1 MATLAEIRARLLADQ
16 QRQEDAKNGVF
27 NSQPDAFLPFWNI
40 PDGKPL
46 NLRLL
51 NDADTANE
59 FFWRER
65 EMINLTF
72 RGIKGQNT
80 DFVKLTVP
88 CNEMFTKQK
97 DSCPVLR
104 EVRTWYAAN
113 DDELTKKANQY
124 WKKKSYLFQCFV
136 APGSVA
142 VENDNAPENPIRR
155 ILVNKQIFTRIKSIL
170 LNPSIQYLPTDEEHG
185 RDLMIVKSKNSGG
198 FASYD
203 ETQWSM
209 AERPLNDAERAA
221 IAQYGLFNLGE
232 FMPKQPN
239 DEELNA
245 IAEMFA
251 ASVNGEAYDPQRWA
265 KYYRP
270 AGVQKPVETNTVD
283 TATIVP
289 PVQNVAPKVET
300 PVTPAA
306 AVVTPAQTE
315 TVTEAPKAA
324 TTGMSAMDLLAKLN
338 ANKGQ

>member
-16 QRQEDAKNGVF
+16 KKQDDAKNGVF
-27 NSQPDAFLPFWNI
+27 TSQPDAFLPFWNI
-40 PDGKPL
+40 ADGKPL

-51 NDADTANE
+51 PDGGEND
-59 FFWRER
+59 FFWKER
-65 EMINLTF
+65 EMINLVF
-72 RGIKGQNT
+72 RGIKGQST
-80 DFVKLTVP
+80 DTVKLVVP

-124 WKKKSYLFQCFV
+124 WKKKSYLFQV
-136 APGSVA
+136 LIAPGSTT

-170 LNPSIQYLPTDEEHG
+170 LNPSIQYLPTDYEHG
-185 RDLMIVKSKNSGG
+185 RDIMIVKSKNSGG

-203 ETQWSM
+203 ESQWSM
-209 AERPLNDAERAA
+209 AERPLNETERAA
-221 IAQYGLFNLGE
+221 IEQYGLFNLEE
-232 FMPKQPN
+232 FMPKKPS

-245 IAEMFA
+245 IEEMFQ

-270 AGVQKPVETNTVD
+270 AGVHKPVEGNTVD
-283 TATIVP
+283 TATIVSSVQKTVA
-289 PVQNVAPKVET
+289 PVQQEAVVASTPVQTTTESVAPS
-300 PVTPAA
+300 TPAA
-306 AVVTPAQTE
+306 TS
-315 TVTEAPKAA
+315 
-324 TTGMSAMDLLAKLN
+324 TGMSAMDLLAKLN

>member
-1 MATLAEIRARLLADQ
+1 MANLAEIRARLLAEQ
-16 QRQEDAKNGVF
+16 QRSEDAKNGVF

-51 NDADTANE
+51 DGGGDY
-59 FFWRER
+59 FWRER

-72 RGIKGQNT
+72 RGIKGQHT
-80 DFVKLTVP
+80 DFVKLVVP

-142 VENDNAPENPIRR
+142 VENDNPPENPIRR

-170 LNPSIQYLPTDEEHG
+170 LNTSIQYLPTDIEHG
-185 RDLMIVKSKNSGG
+185 RELMIVKSKNSGG

-209 AERPLNDAERAA
+209 AERPLNEEERAA
-221 IAQYGLFNLGE
+221 IEKYGLFNLDE

-245 IAEMFA
+245 IAEMFQ

-270 AGVQKPVETNTVD
+270 AGVQKPAETNTVD
-283 TATIVP
+283 TATIVSP
-289 PVQNVAPKVET
+289 SVQNVAPQVQT
-300 PVTPAA
+300 QVQ
-306 AVVTPAQTE
+306 VAQPTVQTQ
-315 TVTEAPKAA
+315 TVTEAPKTASA
-324 TTGMSAMDLLAKLN
+324 NVSAMDLLAKLN

>member
-1 MATLAEIRARLLADQ
+1 MANLAEIRARLLADQ

-51 NDADTANE
+51 DDGGEND

-72 RGIKGQNT
+72 RGIKGQHT
-80 DFVKLTVP
+80 DFVKLVVP

-104 EVRTWYAAN
+104 EVRTWYAAG

-170 LNPSIQYLPTDEEHG
+170 LNPSVQYLPTDIEHG
-185 RDLMIVKSKNSGG
+185 RDLMVVKSKNSGG
-198 FASYD
+198 FSSYD
-203 ETQWSM
+203 ETQWGM
-209 AERPLNDAERAA
+209 AERPLNEAERAA
-221 IAQYGLFNLGE
+221 IAQYGLFDLGE

-270 AGVQKPVETNTVD
+270 AGVQKPVESNTAD
-283 TATIVP
+283 TATIVKP
-289 PVQNVAPKVET
+289 QVQNVAPKVET
-300 PVTPAA
+300 QVVQTPK
-306 AVVTPAQTE
+306 VE
-315 TVTEAPKAA
+315 TVTETVKPASANV
-324 TTGMSAMDLLAKLN
+324 SAMDLLAKLN

>member
-1 MATLAEIRARLLADQ
+1 MANLAEIRARLLAEQ
-16 QRQEDAKNGVF
+16 QRSEDAKNGVF

-51 NDADTANE
+51 DGGGDY
-59 FFWRER
+59 FWRER

-72 RGIKGQNT
+72 RGIKGQHT
-80 DFVKLTVP
+80 DFVKLVVP

-142 VENDNAPENPIRR
+142 VENDNPPENPIRR

-170 LNPSIQYLPTDEEHG
+170 LNTSIQYLPTDIEHG
-185 RDLMIVKSKNSGG
+185 RELMIVKSKNSGG

-209 AERPLNDAERAA
+209 AERPLNEEERAA
-221 IAQYGLFNLGE
+221 IEKYGLFNLDE

-245 IAEMFA
+245 IAEMFQ

-270 AGVQKPVETNTVD
+270 AGVQKPAETNTVD
-283 TATIVP
+283 TATIVSP
-289 PVQNVAPKVET
+289 SVQNVAPQVQAQVQVAQTTT
-300 PVTPAA
+300 P
-306 AVVTPAQTE
+306 TE
-315 TVTEAPKAA
+315 TVTEAPKVASSNV
-324 TTGMSAMDLLAKLN
+324 SAMDLLAKLN